1 MKNPTKNTVTTQEI
15 DPEIKSLIMPG
26 EEVLLIASQAR
37 AVPGGSLS
45 TPNKIY
51 ITNMRVLYKNPKLL
65 GLKAEIIDIAFK
77 DISNVELKRGVF
89 STEIHLFSRFL
100 SKTRTLP
107 AVDKQ
112 TAQQVNVLIQKGIRG
127 ELPRQVISEDR
138 NAPVQPKAT
147 SDPLKELERLG
158 ELKQKG
164 LITEEEFKKLKSDL
178 LKRL

>member
-1 MKNPTKNTVTTQEI
+1 MNTQEI
-15 DPEIKSLIMPG
+15 DPEIRSMIMPG

-51 ITNMRVLYKNPKLL
+51 VTNIRVLYKNPKLL
-65 GLKAEIIDIAFK
+65 GLKAEIIDIAYK

-100 SKTRTLP
+100 SKTRELP

-138 NAPVQPKAT
+138 NAPVAREA

-164 LITEEEFKKLKSDL
+164 LITEDEFKQLKAEL
-178 LKRL
+178 LKKL

>member
-1 MKNPTKNTVTTQEI
+1 VSQEI
-15 DPEIKSLIMPG
+15 DPEIKSMIMPG
-26 EEVLLIASQAR
+26 EEVLLVASQAR

-45 TPNKIY
+45 TPNKVY
-51 ITNMRVLYKNPKLL
+51 ITNLRVLYKNPRLL
-65 GLKAEIIDIAFK
+65 GLKAEIIDIAYK

-100 SKTRTLP
+100 SKTRELP

-138 NAPVQPKAT
+138 NAPTKAKEPT
-147 SDPLKELERLG
+147 DPLKELERLG

-164 LITEEEFKKLKSDL
+164 LITEDEFKKLKSDL